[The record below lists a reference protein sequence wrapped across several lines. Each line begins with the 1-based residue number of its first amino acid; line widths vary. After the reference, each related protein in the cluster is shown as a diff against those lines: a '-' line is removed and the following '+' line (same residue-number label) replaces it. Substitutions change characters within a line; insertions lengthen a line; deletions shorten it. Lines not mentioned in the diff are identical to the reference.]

1 MLKAILLLV
10 IIAPNGN
17 YKDFL
22 LHQESME
29 VCVANKPEW
38 RKRVVEEFPRG
49 TTYVLECMPVRV
61 VGETAS

>member
-10 IIAPNGN
+10 IILPNGQ

-29 VCVANKPEW
+29 MCLANKPEW
-38 RKRVVEEFPRG
+38 KRRLEMEFPKG
-49 TTYVLECMPVRV
+49 TAYTLECMTVRK
-61 VGETAS
+61 VGEVGV